1 MNSNLCDIEMEIIAR
16 TPKAVLAHTGDSD
29 KAVWL
34 PLSQIEIADT
44 GSAGI
49 DAITMTEG
57 LAQEKGLI

>member
-1 MNSNLCDIEMEIIAR
+1 MKSNLIDIEMEIIAR
-16 TPKAVLAHTGDSD
+16 TE

-49 DAITMTEG
+49 DAITMPEG